1 MFKKTAGVMAAGAAA
16 LALTATAFAFV
27 DTTLD
32 AAPAEAP
39 RLSSAEVSAYL
50 NAQGGDVT
58 CEEIIGPFGQCIA
71 LICTD
76 SFGNRE
82 LRDCDGDL

>member
-1 MFKKTAGVMAAGAAA
+1 MFKKTMGVIAAGAAT

-27 DTTLD
+27 DTAPE

-39 RLSSAEVSAYL
+39 RLSSSEISAYL
-50 NAQGGDVT
+50 NAQGGDGT
-58 CEEIIGPFGQCIA
+58 CEEITGPFGQCIA

-76 SFGNRE
+76 RFGNRE